1 VWDTGRVTG
10 SMIAYAGLLL
20 AAASGPAPRF
30 VDEDRYR
37 IRPDDLEIVHLPL
50 RKNPAVV
57 DVSYAVESGS
67 ERVRVL
73 LVCQDDFYQAKSDLS
88 RLPEDAVLA
97 ATPRGK
103 SGSFEQRVARKGDY
117 VIVLDN
123 RANRENGAVVQ
134 MRVAF
139 DYPKVT
145 QLSPERQFTVIAI
158 SFLAFFAVVTYSARK
173 LLRATRG

>member
-1 VWDTGRVTG
+1 
-10 SMIAYAGLLL
+10 LL
-20 AAASGPAPRF
+20 AVAGAPLRF

-37 IRPDDLEIVHLPL
+37 IKPGDLEIVHLPL

-57 DVSYAVESGS
+57 NVSYAVQAGS
-67 ERVRVL
+67 DKVRVL
-73 LVCQDDFYQAKSDLS
+73 LVGQDDFYQAQSDLA
-88 RLPEDAVLA
+88 RLPDEAVLA
-97 ATPRGK
+97 STPRGK

-123 RANRENGAVVQ
+123 RAGRENGAVVQ

-158 SFLAFFAVVTYSARK
+158 SFLSFFAVVTYSARK
-173 LLRATRG
+173 LLKATRG